1 VRVAGDGL
9 MANCAIYGETMA
21 CMAFDAPVP
30 NAARIYN
37 YFLGGKDNFAVDR
50 EAAQK
55 MLAVLPGTV
64 DACRDNRAFLQRAVR
79 FLAGEAGIR
88 QFLDIGAGLP
98 TMGNVHEVAQEVA
111 PDARVAYV
119 DYDPVVLS
127 HARAL
132 LATNPNVIVVEGDL
146 RQPEAILADASLREL
161 IDFSQPVALLLVA
174 VLHFV
179 SDRERPHEV
188 VRALVDALPPGS
200 YLALAQSTPDD
211 VPDEVTE
218 AMKSAYT
225 NASAQVTPRPF
236 EEVARFF
243 DGLAPIDPGVVDV
256 TRWRPDLP
264 PARPSGKAGRQS
276 LVYGGV
282 AKKH

>member
-1 VRVAGDGL
+1 
-9 MANCAIYGETMA
+9 MT
-21 CMAFDAPVP
+21 FDAPVP

-37 YFLGGKDNFAVDR
+37 FFLGGKDNFAIDR

-64 DACRDNRAFLQRAVR
+64 DACLDSRAFLQRAVR
-79 FLAGEAGIR
+79 FLAREAGIR

-98 TMGNVHEVAQEVA
+98 TMGNVHEVAQEIA

-146 RQPEAILADASLREL
+146 RLPEPILAGASLREL
-161 IDFSQPVALLLVA
+161 IDFSRPVALLLVG

-179 SDRERPHEV
+179 SDRERPHEAV
-188 VRALVDALPPGS
+188 QALVDALPSGS
-200 YLALAQSTPDD
+200 YLVLAQSTPDD
-211 VPDEVTE
+211 VPQEVTE
-218 AMKSAYT
+218 AMISAYT
-225 NASAQVTPRPF
+225 NASAQVTPRSF
-236 EEVARFF
+236 EEVAKFF
-243 DGLAPIDPGVVDV
+243 AGLELIEPGVVGV
-256 TRWRPDLP
+256 THWRPELP
-264 PARPSGKAGRQS
+264 PGRPLGKGGRQS

-282 AKKH
+282 AAKP